1 MVNPKI
7 ADCLPPKNLWPRF
20 VFKMPFAQ
28 PPAKVNV
35 ASLIER
41 NIEKGRGNS
50 VALYFL
56 DRKITWHELVDEI
69 NRVGNGLKG
78 LGIEETDRVC
88 IYTINI
94 PEFIISFYAIQKIGA
109 IAAPIMFLLRSTE
122 LEYITNHC
130 EAKLMIVDNRLLG
143 EVEKVKP
150 QFKTIEHIIV
160 IGGNDQELEA
170 KGYIPYKKFVETQS
184 NKLEAAETSWDDVSD
199 LLYTS
204 GTTGVPKGCAH
215 LHGSRYAQAF
225 SQNCAFPA
233 DSNDVFGSSSPLSFA
248 YGTDQLGGWL
258 GADGAAFAIVP
269 PGRLNPE
276 QVAEYIVKYRITR
289 FWSNPS
295 TYREILRI
303 PDIEKKYDLS
313 QVKIAITSAEP
324 ITPEIEEGWKTKFG
338 NPLRNWIGSSETSE
352 FCYCWS
358 DSVDPTSLG
367 LPEPGYDILII
378 DEEGKLCPQGKE
390 GDLIIQGHSGL
401 LYWKDPE
408 RQAEAVRNGYS
419 FLGDKVYLDENGMIR
434 YVSRSKFI
442 MKVAGASVAPLEIE
456 RALFN
461 HPAVKDIA
469 VIGKPDKERGEIPKA
484 FIILKEGYSPSD
496 ALAKELQSFVR
507 ERMAP
512 YKMPREIE
520 FVEMIPKGPT
530 GKTVYSQLQKKVMEE
545 AKEAGII

>member
-1 MVNPKI
+1 VN
-7 ADCLPPKNLWPRF
+7 A
-20 VFKMPFAQ
+20 
-28 PPAKVNV
+28 

-50 VALYFL
+50 VAVYFL
-56 DRKITWHELVDEI
+56 DRKVTWHELVDEMNKI
-69 NRVGNGLKG
+69 GNGLKG
-78 LGIEETDRVC
+78 LGIEEADRVC
-88 IYTINI
+88 IYTVNI
-94 PEFIISFYAIQKIGA
+94 PEFIMSFYAIQKIGA
-109 IAAPIMFLLRSTE
+109 ITVPIMFLLRSTE

-130 EAKLMIVDNRLLG
+130 EAKVLIADNRLLG
-143 EVEKVKP
+143 EVEKAKA
-150 QFKTIEHIIV
+150 QFKTIKHIIV
-160 IGGNDQELEA
+160 IGGNPQELEA
-170 KGYIPYKKFVETQS
+170 KGYMTYEKFIANQS
-184 NKLEAAETSWDDVSD
+184 NELKTAKTSWDDVSD

-204 GTTGVPKGCAH
+204 GTTGLPKGCAH

-233 DSNDVFGSSSPLSFA
+233 GPDDVLGSSSPLSFA

-269 PGRLNPE
+269 PGPLKPE
-276 QVAEYIVKYRITR
+276 QIAEYVVKYRITR

-303 PDIEKKYDLS
+303 PDLEKKYDLS
-313 QVKIAITSAEP
+313 KVKIAITSAEP
-324 ITPEIEEGWKTKFG
+324 ITPEIEEQWKKKFG
-338 NPLRNWIGSSETSE
+338 VPLRNWIGSSETSE

-378 DEEGKLCPQGKE
+378 DEEGRVVPQGQE
-390 GDLIIQGHSGL
+390 GDLVIQGHSGL

-408 RQAEAVRNGYS
+408 RQAESIRNGYS

-434 YVSRSKFI
+434 YVSRTKFI
-442 MKVAGASVAPLEIE
+442 MKVSGASVAPLEIE
-456 RALFN
+456 RCLFN
-461 HPAVKDIA
+461 HPAVRDIA
-469 VIGKPDKERGEIPKA
+469 VIGKPDRERSEIPKA
-484 FIILKEGYSPSD
+484 YIILKQGFTPSD
-496 ALAKELQSFVR
+496 ALAKELQTYVR

-520 FVEMIPKGPT
+520 FVETIPKGPT
-530 GKTVYSQLQKKVMEE
+530 GKTVYAELQKRVMKE
-545 AKEAGII
+545 AKDAGII